1 MTEKERA
8 AEIVRVL
15 KNRYPEAVCSLDYDE
30 PWKLLFSARLAA
42 QCTDKRVNEVA
53 KTLYSKY
60 PTLASIAEAE
70 LSELEETVRPTG
82 LFRTKARD
90 LKACAAMLLSDF
102 QGEVPDQMEALLRL
116 PGIGRKIANLI
127 LGDVYGKPAIVTDTH
142 CIRLTNRMGFCHTKD
157 PRKVENQLVALIE
170 PEEQNDF
177 CHRLVLHGRDTCTA
191 RSPHCEKCVLEAA
204 GLCRKHIEK

>member
-8 AEIVRVL
+8 AEIVNAL

-53 KTLYSKY
+53 KTLYAKY
-60 PTLASIAEAE
+60 PTLVSIAEAE

-102 QGEVPDQMEALLRL
+102 HGEVPDRMEALLQL

-127 LGDVYGKPAIVTDTH
+127 LGDVYGKPAMVTDTH
-142 CIRLTNRMGFCHTKD
+142 CIRLTNRMGLCQTKD

-191 RSPHCEKCVLEAA
+191 RSPKCAQCVLEAA
-204 GLCRKHIEK
+204 GLCPKHLEK

>member
-8 AEIVRVL
+8 AEIVNVL

-53 KTLYSKY
+53 KTLYAKY
-60 PTLASIAEAE
+60 PTLASVAEAE

-102 QGEVPDQMEALLRL
+102 HGEVPDQMEALLQL

-142 CIRLTNRMGFCHTKD
+142 CIRLANRMGLCHTKD

-177 CHRLVLHGRDTCTA
+177 CYRLVLHGRDTCTA
-191 RSPHCEKCVLEAA
+191 RSPYCAQCVLEAA
-204 GLCRKHIEK
+204 GLCPKNLEK

>member
-8 AEIVRVL
+8 AEIVKTL
-15 KNRYPEAVCSLDYDE
+15 KNQYPDAECSLDYDE

-53 KTLYSKY
+53 RTLYTKY
-60 PTLASIAEAE
+60 PTLTAIADADI
-70 LSELEETVRPTG
+70 SELEETIRPTG

-90 LKACAAMLLSDF
+90 LKACATMLLTDF
-102 QGEVPDQMEALLRL
+102 HGNIPDQMETLLQL

-127 LGDVYGKPAIVTDTH
+127 LGDIYGKPAIVTDTH
-142 CIRLTNRMGFCHTKD
+142 CIRLTNRMGFCETKD
-157 PRKVENQLVALIE
+157 PRKVENKLISLIE

-177 CHRLVLHGRDTCTA
+177 CHRLVLHGRDICTA
-191 RSPHCEKCVLEAA
+191 RMPRCENCVLAVE
-204 GLCRKHIEK
+204 GLCPKKI

>member
-8 AEIVRVL
+8 TEIVRIL
-15 KNRYPEAVCSLDYDE
+15 KNQYPDAECSLDYDE

-53 KTLYSKY
+53 RTLYTKY
-60 PTLASIAEAE
+60 PTLAAIADAD
-70 LSELEETVRPTG
+70 LSELEETIRPTG

-90 LKACAAMLLSDF
+90 LKACAIMLLSEF
-102 QGEVPDQMEALLRL
+102 HGNVPDQMETLLQL

-127 LGDVYGKPAIVTDTH
+127 LGDIYGKPAIVTDTH
-142 CIRLTNRMGFCHTKD
+142 CIRLTNRMGFCATKD
-157 PRKVENQLVALIE
+157 PRKVENQLISLIE

-177 CHRLVLHGRDTCTA
+177 CHRLVLHGRDVCTA
-191 RSPHCEKCVLEAA
+191 RIPHCENCVLAA
-204 GLCRKHIEK
+204 EGLCPKNI